1 MTSSNS
7 AEREISAPGGVEHGV
22 LAANAWAPYQSDSNL
37 RTPPGPGTSGRVPP
51 GEGLDLHIGWDRF
64 EKLML
69 AVSRRALGLRGVR
82 FRRYGVQGQKQH
94 GIDLAGRRPDGVYT
108 VVQCKDYKTF
118 TARHLRNAV
127 EKFTSGK
134 RPFGAP
140 RLIVATSATT
150 EDTQLAD
157 ELASLQEAH
166 RDLELDLWG
175 TEQINE
181 HLRYCGDIVAQFWT
195 RETAADFCTGA
206 PLPGV
211 PAPPPE
217 RQEQAERILVG
228 PLNTDDV
235 TPLLRSADSNR
246 GAAPAEAASVY
257 GELADRLHEAGYRGH
272 ATVLRKRQLEALQEA
287 GLLGDA
293 ASLAADLAVAA
304 LYQAD
309 SDHASVLSHVLDE
322 LLRAAS
328 GVGTGQMPTVTRH
341 AVLIN
346 AAVQAMAHPLT
357 AGDLCKVLEADASE
371 APEYQP
377 TLVLL
382 LAERVL
388 ATEPEAL
395 KELDSIINSAL
406 AQIGEQPATA
416 QSQDT
421 TLRLRLVRAEYDSA
435 ERRELLNAARRHRVK
450 GQHAA
455 LISAREGRRCALEGR
470 ADEAS
475 ENWRDAVYAGIH
487 AGLAED
493 AADWL
498 YSVRS
503 VNLQYGPLTTE
514 IDDEHRL
521 AQALRTTGSD
531 RLLDRTADPRSQALA
546 AMVGKRPTEAVQAA
560 RRWLTDS
567 VVTGSWAAENEAVS
581 LLGDLYRDHQ
591 EPNAA
596 AICYQRTGVAEKLT
610 KLAEDMGDEL
620 LPLVSPI
627 NQPWWVLRARAAL
640 AAAQAD
646 LIDDAEAQSL
656 FADLLDLS
664 ARGRSGELID
674 SPTQSLTLQAVKSAC
689 AFATRTTPVQAAA
702 LLDLLSPDVPREP
715 HHYARTDKAHAR
727 ACADIAAT
735 HPQHTM
741 RALTRL
747 FDLADGNVDEALKVL
762 VDDYTLHLLGAR
774 ASVEGRSASSTSGS
788 PLSAEE
794 QKALR
799 VRADQL
805 AERGHYLANVIQA
818 ALSPAHPGVLE
829 RAAAARDRILER
841 PDPDPFRTDIGS
853 RMVSDSYMVRG
864 LELAD
869 QKACLKKLLAVA
881 KDRRETALSRQDAL
895 TGIRYL
901 IVEQAPAAKA
911 AMFLESRAFVSGE
924 LDGSHL
930 DEFTGQS
937 HPLSSFK
944 INLGSASLR
953 SHGLWLAASSAS
965 TSEQQNWV
973 RDQAAEL
980 LHSPDKL
987 VVHEAAAVLNSLP
1000 RETTADIDPRHWAT
1014 HAHLTVRL
1022 LSAVLSMR
1030 QPQRF
1035 NATAV
1040 LLATDRDVRVRR
1052 TVAEAAAQAGTD
1064 SCKEVGDIVD
1074 LLTRDR
1080 RHSVRAAARPRQ

>member
-1 MTSSNS
+1 
-7 AEREISAPGGVEHGV
+7 
-22 LAANAWAPYQSDSNL
+22 
-37 RTPPGPGTSGRVPP
+37 
-51 GEGLDLHIGWDRF
+51 
-64 EKLML
+64 ML

-94 GIDLAGRRPDGVYT
+94 GIDLAGRRSDGVYT
-108 VVQCKDYKTF
+108 VVQCKDYNNF
-118 TARHLRNAV
+118 TAGDLRKAV
-127 EKFTSGK
+127 EKFASGS

-157 ELASLQEAH
+157 DLASLQKAH

-175 TEQINE
+175 AEQINE

-246 GAAPAEAASVY
+246 GAEPAESASVY
-257 GELADRLHEAGYRGH
+257 GELAGRLHEAGYRGH

-287 GLLGDA
+287 ELLSEA
-293 ASLAADLAVAA
+293 ASLAADLAAAA

-309 SDHASVLSHVLDE
+309 SHQASVLSHVLDE
-322 LLRAAS
+322 MVRAAS
-328 GVGTGQMPTVTRH
+328 GVGMGQMPTVKRH
-341 AVLIN
+341 AALIN
-346 AAVQAMAHPLT
+346 GAVQAMAHPLT
-357 AGDLCKVLEADASE
+357 MSHLRTVLEASASE
-371 APEYQP
+371 DPEYRP
-377 TLVLL
+377 ILVLL

-395 KELDSIINSAL
+395 EELDSLINSAL
-406 AQIGEQPATA
+406 AQIAEQPATA
-416 QSQDT
+416 QTQDT
-421 TLRLRLVRAEYDSA
+421 TLRLRLVRAEYDGA
-435 ERRELLNAARRHRVK
+435 ERRELLDAARRHLVK
-450 GQHAA
+450 GRHAA

-475 ENWRDAVYAGIH
+475 ENWRDAVHNGIH

-498 YSVRS
+498 YSIRS
-503 VNLQYGPLTTE
+503 VNFQYGPWTTE

-531 RLLDRTADPRSQALA
+531 RLLDRTADPRAQALA

-567 VVTGSWAAENEAVS
+567 VVTGSWADESEAVS

-591 EPNAA
+591 EPVAA
-596 AICYQRTGVAEKLT
+596 AICYQRSGAPEKLT
-610 KLAEDMGDEL
+610 KLAENMGDEL
-620 LPLVSPI
+620 LPLVPPTS
-627 NQPWWVLRARAAL
+627 QPWWVLRARAAL

-646 LIDDAEAQSL
+646 LIKDTEAQSL
-656 FADLLDLS
+656 FADMLDLA
-664 ARGRSGELID
+664 ARGRTGELID

-689 AFATRTTPVQAAA
+689 AFAPRTTPMQAAA
-702 LLDLLSPDVPREP
+702 LLDLLSPDIPREP
-715 HHYARTDKAHAR
+715 HHYARTDEAHAR

-735 HPQHTM
+735 HPQHAM
-741 RALTRL
+741 CALTRL

-762 VDDYTLHLLGAR
+762 VDDQTLRLLGAHPR
-774 ASVEGRSASSTSGS
+774 GEELSASSASRS

-794 QKALR
+794 QETLR
-799 VRADQL
+799 ARADQL

-818 ALSPAHPGVLE
+818 ALSPAHPGVQE
-829 RAAAARDRILER
+829 RAAAARDRILDR
-841 PDPDPFRTDIGS
+841 PDPDPSRTDIGS
-853 RMVSDSYMVRG
+853 TMVPDSYMVRG
-864 LELAD
+864 LEPAD
-869 QKACLKKLLAVA
+869 RKACLEKLLIVA
-881 KDRRETALSRQDAL
+881 KDRRETALNRQDAL
-895 TGIRYL
+895 TGIRNL
-901 IVEQAPAAKA
+901 VVEQAPAAKA
-911 AMFLESRAFVSGE
+911 AMFLESQAFVSGE

-930 DEFTGQS
+930 DELTGEP
-937 HPLSSFK
+937 HPLSFFK

-965 TSEQQNWV
+965 TSEQQSWV
-973 RDQAAEL
+973 RDQAVEL
-980 LHSPDKL
+980 LHSPDEL

-1000 RETTADIDPRHWAT
+1000 RETTADIDPRHWST
-1014 HAHLTVRL
+1014 HAHVTVRL

-1052 TVAEAAAQAGTD
+1052 TLAEAAAQAGTD

-1074 LLTRDR
+1074 LLSKDR
-1080 RHSVRAAARPRQ
+1080 RHSVRAAIRPRQ